1 MSTTTSSSGGPLR
14 APPGLDIP
22 LPSAAGSSFLQPQHR
37 MLDRKDESL
46 RAALGFLQH
55 SSPAPTTHLEQPPP
69 ATASN
74 MFGRSGYQ
82 QSNKD
87 LAELNTTSVVVVQKP
102 PSRLHL
108 EDQHDYATGSN
119 SIGVHRFRNTFLE
132 PPPSDDLGTSSS
144 SHPPPVPVRAGS
156 TPRVTGGG
164 RPFGSEPKE
173 RGKDKFHGKRH
184 GSPSSAS
191 SFDSDVHAAPSSST
205 LNSTP
210 SSPMHFVDQR
220 PASSSPHVAAQPQRV
235 VPGQIR
241 IKQRGGDGMSPKK
254 PTAEVPVAS
263 GPQRTSSRGA
273 ATSTAVPPPHSTRR
287 PLYREKFP
295 KGAPS
300 SDGPPPLATVPKS
313 DRLLVDE
320 PIAAP
325 VLEVEGEG
333 PTAPDESTDG
343 DEMVSQDG
351 RGDDDP
357 SSIPAVANKA
367 SNVEDDNVCVGRDD
381 SDEDGSAQDN
391 VSTSADTSPSS
402 SPREERLKTH
412 DDAATPDD
420 LPPLEEDVM
429 TPGPSPIA
437 CHDDSSDK
445 PEVVASATP
454 PQPQEFHP
462 PSSEDDMPARPP
474 SSSKKRSDK
483 KSRRTTSSSTTDAS
497 SAAVSG
503 AAKGSVDKRK
513 GDGSGLKQPSSSHKK
528 QDPHGKNDADGSGAH
543 PTGSP
548 PPQRTPDDDDDD
560 DDLFA
565 PVPRSAWSVA
575 KSAVVSTCVWLV
587 AFSGASTGLP
597 WLIVHAHWLAST
609 LLSLAFHCGFHVL
622 SFGLK
627 FHRFVVRGLIFNRNI
642 ASCFAFLYLFP
653 LLVQYVIPWA
663 PPWAPVCLWYAFLV
677 QLFCTQG
684 STAMV
689 ATFRILLPLVFL
701 VEGVSHHSFLLD
713 LNGAELLLISFILSA
728 VKTGNLYSPV
738 FFLSM
743 SLQVLVVEV
752 FQNQRRH
759 DHKWHRK
766 YLVDIPTFSCRDG
779 SISCDRFPK
788 HLAPP
793 PGYVWSDRWRPCL
806 TGPCDE
812 NGWVYAAA
820 FDHLVHA
827 HDTSASSRD
836 RVSLVEP
843 PDLTRQKCVQ
853 VHSMT
858 PLPMHLLP
866 VGATH
871 AAAVKYVSKENL
883 RVHAVLSK
891 GDLLLRVNDVDVSA
905 MPFHDVVS
913 ALEAAFEAG
922 SMCFLRFAAASGH
935 IRIHTVTRAAR
946 KCNLAPG
953 FRLVGLNG
961 RSVKHLRLLDVE
973 CILRQAPRNA
983 CVLHFHQTD
992 NDQHRLP
999 PPFVVV
1005 HRNVLSV
1012 KERALLSPRPR
1023 GSATT
1028 VFGWGACSATTTTT
1042 SASHKWL
1049 SLGSRVSALFALS
1062 S

>member
-1 MSTTTSSSGGPLR
+1 MNGADSSDDENGVLYFLPGGIADDSPPRRTLDMSSPVPSSFGYIGAAQSSTTTTQNFRMTPVAATEPNNSLLSGLGGVAVPNKPAARDRPLGGGGFGSFGGYGYGGRFGGSPGESSTPANGGGVGSIGSSSFLGPNTNAGAASSQPIQTPSSSTFARSPFMSTTTSSSGGPLR

-46 RAALGFLQH
+46 RAAFGFLQH

-108 EDQHDYATGSN
+108 EDQHDYGTGSN

-132 PPPSDDLGTSSS
+132 PPPSDDLGTSPS

-164 RPFGSEPKE
+164 RPYGSEPKE

-220 PASSSPHVAAQPQRV
+220 PVSSSPHVAAQPQRV

-300 SDGPPPLATVPKS
+300 DGPPPLATVPKS
-313 DRLLVDE
+313 DRSTPRRGTRADKSLVSGGAAAPPSIPTDVASTTTTTTNTRRTATKANPVQQARPHVSPRRENLYSSLLVDE

-402 SPREERLKTH
+402 SPREERVKAH

-437 CHDDSSDK
+437 CHDESPDK

-483 KSRRTTSSSTTDAS
+483 KSRRTTDAS

-528 QDPHGKNDADGSGAH
+528 QDPHGKNDADASGAH
-543 PTGSP
+543 PAGSP

-597 WLIVHAHWLAST
+597 WLLVHAHWLAST

-743 SLQVLVVEV
+743 SLQCLSAV
-752 FQNQRRH
+752 F
-759 DHKWHRK
+759 
-766 YLVDIPTFSCRDG
+766 
-779 SISCDRFPK
+779 
-788 HLAPP
+788 
-793 PGYVWSDRWRPCL
+793 
-806 TGPCDE
+806 
-812 NGWVYAAA
+812 
-820 FDHLVHA
+820 
-827 HDTSASSRD
+827 
-836 RVSLVEP
+836 
-843 PDLTRQKCVQ
+843 
-853 VHSMT
+853 
-858 PLPMHLLP
+858 
-866 VGATH
+866 
-871 AAAVKYVSKENL
+871 
-883 RVHAVLSK
+883 
-891 GDLLLRVNDVDVSA
+891 
-905 MPFHDVVS
+905 
-913 ALEAAFEAG
+913 
-922 SMCFLRFAAASGH
+922 
-935 IRIHTVTRAAR
+935 
-946 KCNLAPG
+946 
-953 FRLVGLNG
+953 
-961 RSVKHLRLLDVE
+961 
-973 CILRQAPRNA
+973 
-983 CVLHFHQTD
+983 
-992 NDQHRLP
+992 
-999 PPFVVV
+999 
-1005 HRNVLSV
+1005 
-1012 KERALLSPRPR
+1012 
-1023 GSATT
+1023 
-1028 VFGWGACSATTTTT
+1028 
-1042 SASHKWL
+1042 
-1049 SLGSRVSALFALS
+1049 LGSEMFVQWIQLAVALYSLHAMASDEWVRRS

>member
-1 MSTTTSSSGGPLR
+1 MNGADSSDDENGVLYFLPGGIADDSPPRRTLGMSSPVPSSFGYIGAAQSSTTTTQNFRMTPVASTEPNNSLLSGLGGVAVPNKPAARDRPLGGGGFGSFGGYGYGGRFGGSPGESSTPANGGGVGSIGSSSFLGPNTNAGASSSQPIQTPSSSTFARSPFMSTTTSSSGGPLR

-108 EDQHDYATGSN
+108 EDQHDYATGSS

-144 SHPPPVPVRAGS
+144 SHPPPYYYDDDEYPSNGYKGKSSAAGS
-156 TPRVTGGG
+156 
-164 RPFGSEPKE
+164 
-173 RGKDKFHGKRH
+173 
-184 GSPSSAS
+184 S
-191 SFDSDVHAAPSSST
+191 SF
-205 LNSTP
+205 
-210 SSPMHFVDQR
+210 
-220 PASSSPHVAAQPQRV
+220 
-235 VPGQIR
+235 
-241 IKQRGGDGMSPKK
+241 
-254 PTAEVPVAS
+254 
-263 GPQRTSSRGA
+263 
-273 ATSTAVPPPHSTRR
+273 
-287 PLYREKFP
+287 
-295 KGAPS
+295 
-300 SDGPPPLATVPKS
+300 
-313 DRLLVDE
+313 DE

-483 KSRRTTSSSTTDAS
+483 KSRRTTSSS
-497 SAAVSG
+497 
-503 AAKGSVDKRK
+503 
-513 GDGSGLKQPSSSHKK
+513 HKK

-689 ATFRILLPLVFL
+689 ATFRIVLPLVFL

-743 SLQVLVVEV
+743 SLQCLSAVFLGSEMFVQWIQLAVALYSLHAMASDEWGDVEDNTTSFSQSSSPFLGSDVHHPSGTSIQKTKRLDRRSMAAVV
-752 FQNQRRH
+752 
-759 DHKWHRK
+759 KGRK
-766 YLVDIPTFSCRDG
+766 PR
-779 SISCDRFPK
+779 
-788 HLAPP
+788 A
-793 PGYVWSDRWRPCL
+793 
-806 TGPCDE
+806 
-812 NGWVYAAA
+812 
-820 FDHLVHA
+820 
-827 HDTSASSRD
+827 ASS
-836 RVSLVEP
+836 
-843 PDLTRQKCVQ
+843 T
-853 VHSMT
+853 
-858 PLPMHLLP
+858 
-866 VGATH
+866 
-871 AAAVKYVSKENL
+871 
-883 RVHAVLSK
+883 
-891 GDLLLRVNDVDVSA
+891 
-905 MPFHDVVS
+905 
-913 ALEAAFEAG
+913 
-922 SMCFLRFAAASGH
+922 
-935 IRIHTVTRAAR
+935 
-946 KCNLAPG
+946 
-953 FRLVGLNG
+953 
-961 RSVKHLRLLDVE
+961 
-973 CILRQAPRNA
+973 
-983 CVLHFHQTD
+983 
-992 NDQHRLP
+992 
-999 PPFVVV
+999 
-1005 HRNVLSV
+1005 
-1012 KERALLSPRPR
+1012 
-1023 GSATT
+1023 
-1028 VFGWGACSATTTTT
+1028 
-1042 SASHKWL
+1042 
-1049 SLGSRVSALFALS
+1049 
-1062 S
+1062 

>member
-46 RAALGFLQH
+46 RAAFGFLQH

-108 EDQHDYATGSN
+108 EDQHDYGTGSN

-132 PPPSDDLGTSSS
+132 PPPSDDLGTSPS

-164 RPFGSEPKE
+164 RPYGSEPKE
-173 RGKDKFHGKRH
+173 RGKNKFHGKRH

-241 IKQRGGDGMSPKK
+241 IKQRGGDGI
-254 PTAEVPVAS
+254 
-263 GPQRTSSRGA
+263 
-273 ATSTAVPPPHSTRR
+273 
-287 PLYREKFP
+287 
-295 KGAPS
+295 
-300 SDGPPPLATVPKS
+300 
-313 DRLLVDE
+313 LLVDE

-402 SPREERLKTH
+402 SPREERVKAH

-437 CHDDSSDK
+437 CHDESPDK

-483 KSRRTTSSSTTDAS
+483 KSRRTTDAS

-528 QDPHGKNDADGSGAH
+528 QDPHGKNDADASGAH
-543 PTGSP
+543 PAGSL

-597 WLIVHAHWLAST
+597 WLLAHWLAST

-752 FQNQRRH
+752 FQNQRRR

-766 YLVDIPTFSCRDG
+766 YLGDIPTFSCRDG

-788 HLAPP
+788 HLPPP
-793 PGYVWSDRWRPCL
+793 PGYVWSDRRRSI
-806 TGPCDE
+806 
-812 NGWVYAAA
+812 
-820 FDHLVHA
+820 LVRRA
-827 HDTSASSRD
+827 CFFQWFRVG
-836 RVSLVEP
+836 VSLVEP
-843 PDLTRQKCVQ
+843 PDLARQKCVQ
-853 VHSMT
+853 VLSMT
-858 PLPMHLLP
+858 PLPMYLLP
-866 VGATH
+866 VGATR
-871 AAAVKYVSKENL
+871 AAAVKYVSKEDL
-883 RVHAVLSK
+883 RAHAVLSK

-935 IRIHTVTRAAR
+935 IRIHAVTRAAR

>member
-37 MLDRKDESL
+37 MLNRKDESL
-46 RAALGFLQH
+46 RAAFGFLQH

-108 EDQHDYATGSN
+108 EDQHDYGTGSN
-119 SIGVHRFRNTFLE
+119 SIGVHRFRNSFLE
-132 PPPSDDLGTSSS
+132 PPPSDDLGTSPS

-164 RPFGSEPKE
+164 RPYGSEPKE

-241 IKQRGGDGMSPKK
+241 IKQRGGDGI
-254 PTAEVPVAS
+254 
-263 GPQRTSSRGA
+263 
-273 ATSTAVPPPHSTRR
+273 
-287 PLYREKFP
+287 
-295 KGAPS
+295 
-300 SDGPPPLATVPKS
+300 
-313 DRLLVDE
+313 LLVDE

-333 PTAPDESTDG
+333 PTTPDESTDG
-343 DEMVSQDG
+343 DEMVSLDG
-351 RGDDDP
+351 RGDDDS

-402 SPREERLKTH
+402 SPREERVKAH

-437 CHDDSSDK
+437 CHDESPDK

-483 KSRRTTSSSTTDAS
+483 KSRRTTDAS

-565 PVPRSAWSVA
+565 PVPRSPWSVA

-597 WLIVHAHWLAST
+597 WLLAHWLAST
-609 LLSLAFHCGFHVL
+609 LLSLAFHFGFHVL

-788 HLAPP
+788 HLPPP

-827 HDTSASSRD
+827 HDTSASARD
-836 RVSLVEP
+836 SDCPTIDPRPSCLFFQWFRVGVSLVEP
-843 PDLTRQKCVQ
+843 PDLARQKCVQ
-853 VHSMT
+853 VLSMT
-858 PLPMHLLP
+858 PLPMYLLP
-866 VGATH
+866 VGATR
-871 AAAVKYVSKENL
+871 AAAVKYVSKEDL
-883 RVHAVLSK
+883 RAHAVLSK

-922 SMCFLRFAAASGH
+922 SMCLLRFAAASGH
-935 IRIHTVTRAAR
+935 IRIHAVTRAAR